1 MRLFTQDEQQQ
12 FHYLGEYDIVPKQGP
27 MPQMTGGPSVDRPRR
42 NIFASPLL
50 KRYKKTAIGMAA
62 GLILGV
68 LFITLGF
75 FKTLL
80 LAILIAAGFVVGGFF
95 DGNPV
100 VLRFLDSIG

>member
-1 MRLFTQDEQQQ
+1 MQLFTQDEQQQ
-12 FHYLGEYDIVPKQGP
+12 FHYLGEYDIVPKQ
-27 MPQMTGGPSVDRPRR
+27 MPQVTGGPSVDRARR

-95 DGNPV
+95 DGNPL
-100 VLRFLDSIG
+100 VLKFLDSIG

>member
-1 MRLFTQDEQQQ
+1 MQLFTQDEQQQ
-12 FHYLGEYDIVPKQGP
+12 FHYLGEYDIVPKQV
-27 MPQMTGGPSVDRPRR
+27 PQVIGGPSVDRSRR

-62 GLILGV
+62 GLILGL
-68 LFITLGF
+68 LFITVGF

-100 VLRFLDSIG
+100 VLKFLDSIG

>member
-27 MPQMTGGPSVDRPRR
+27 VPQVTGGPSVDRPRR
-42 NIFASPLL
+42 NIFASPLWT
-50 KRYKKTAIGMAA
+50 RYKKTAIGMVA
-62 GLILGV
+62 GLILGL

-100 VLRFLDSIG
+100 VLKFLDSIG

>member
-12 FHYLGEYDIVPKQGP
+12 FHYLGEYDIVPKQV
-27 MPQMTGGPSVDRPRR
+27 PQVTGEPSVNRARR

-62 GLILGV
+62 GLILGL

-75 FKTLL
+75 LKTLL

-100 VLRFLDSIG
+100 VLKFLDSIG

>member
-27 MPQMTGGPSVDRPRR
+27 VPQVTGGPSVDRPRR

-50 KRYKKTAIGMAA
+50 TRYKKTAIGMAA
-62 GLILGV
+62 GLILGL

-100 VLRFLDSIG
+100 VLKFLDSIG

>member
-1 MRLFTQDEQQQ
+1 MRLFTQDEQLQ

-27 MPQMTGGPSVDRPRR
+27 VPQVTGGPSVDRPRR

-100 VLRFLDSIG
+100 VLKFLDSIG

>member
-1 MRLFTQDEQQQ
+1 MQLFTQDERQQ
-12 FHYLGEYDIVPKQGP
+12 FHYLGEYDIVPKQVL
-27 MPQMTGGPSVDRPRR
+27 QVTGGPSVDRPRR

-100 VLRFLDSIG
+100 VLKFLDSIG

>member
-1 MRLFTQDEQQQ
+1 MQLFTQDEQQQ
-12 FHYLGEYDIVPKQGP
+12 FHYLGEYDIVPKQVH
-27 MPQMTGGPSVDRPRR
+27 QVTGGPSVDRPRR

-62 GLILGV
+62 GLILGL

-80 LAILIAAGFVVGGFF
+80 LAILIVAGFVVGGFF

-100 VLRFLDSIG
+100 VLKFLDSIG

>member
-1 MRLFTQDEQQQ
+1 
-12 FHYLGEYDIVPKQGP
+12 
-27 MPQMTGGPSVDRPRR
+27 MTAGPSVDRPRR